1 MNKVVLLGRLTAKP
15 ELRYTPS
22 NMGYSRFSVAV
33 NRRVSRQDGTRETD
47 FINCVAWRTTAEF
60 ISRYFSKGNRIGIT
74 GSIRTGSYTAQDG
87 SKRYT
92 TEVQVD
98 SAYFCESKGSSGGS
112 GYNNNSYSNNGG
124 NNYNNGGNNYN
135 NGYNNNGGSGYNNNS
150 YSEPSNIPDQ
160 SYSDSNSSYSN
171 GSAGEFQNIPSDKDL
186 PF

>member
-1 MNKVVLLGRLTAKP
+1 MNVVSLIGRLTAEP
-15 ELRYTPS
+15 ELKHTQS
-22 NMGYSRFSVAV
+22 GIAFVRFSVAV
-33 NRRVSRQDGTRETD
+33 DRPTRQGEERQTD

-160 SYSDSNSSYSN
+160 SHSDSNSSYSN